1 MSDSTKTSTSNN
13 TGNNNN
19 GNGPADSAVRDK
31 VLDST
36 VLNNSV
42 PESTVQDNNVPA
54 IAVHDHDNIVPDSA
68 VPESTSNKEG
78 NSLSHNA
85 VQDEAIVQ
93 DNKVLDSAVQDNK
106 VSDST
111 AQDNK
116 DPTVAVKQETSL
128 IYINPDLTT
137 LKGIVWEHF
146 LRSNVK
152 DGERYNSKCL
162 HCGLIFKGARP
173 QRMRSHL
180 LISCRQIP
188 QQVRL
193 DFTESL
199 TKETSLSVALGKKNL
214 SAIPGSATAELE
226 QRFANK
232 KQRVSIEARELELKE
247 EEQKMQFDLQSV
259 TLEIKLTEAAT
270 KKAEAAVALAN
281 AKLAILNARKI
292 ARRDHPHFSEEEI
305 AELMP
310 MP

>member
-1 MSDSTKTSTSNN
+1 MSDSTKTSILNSD
-13 TGNNNN
+13 NNN
-19 GNGPADSAVRDK
+19 GNSPPDSAVQDE
-31 VLDST
+31 VLPVDST
-36 VLNNSV
+36 VHDNNV
-42 PESTVQDNNVPA
+42 PESTVQDNNVSA
-54 IAVHDHDNIVPDSA
+54 VAVHDNNVPDSA
-68 VPESTSNKEG
+68 SQESTSNNDNNG
-78 NSLSHNA
+78 NSLSDNA
-85 VQDEAIVQ
+85 VQDQLTVQ
-93 DNKVLDSAVQDNK
+93 DNKVLDSAIQDNK
-106 VSDST
+106 VPDST
-111 AQDNK
+111 VQDNK
-116 DPTVAVKQETSL
+116 DPTVRLKQETSL
-128 IYINPDLTT
+128 MYINPDLTT
-137 LKGIVWEHF
+137 LKSSVWEHF
-146 LRSNVK
+146 LRTNVK

-180 LISCRQIP
+180 LINCRQIP
-188 QQVRL
+188 QQIRL

-226 QRFANK
+226 QRVANK